1 MTNFHKMFHLAGLT
15 AAAAVVIAATQDVS
29 AKSLGGGEPAQA
41 LILHIM
47 LK

>member
-41 LILHIM
+41 IILYVVM
-47 LK
+47 K